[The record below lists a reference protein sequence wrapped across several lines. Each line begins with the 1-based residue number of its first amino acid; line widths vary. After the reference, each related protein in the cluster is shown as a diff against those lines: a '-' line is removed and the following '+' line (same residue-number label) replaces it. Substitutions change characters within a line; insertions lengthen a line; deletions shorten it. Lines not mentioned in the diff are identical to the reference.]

1 MDSGQAINVLAMT
14 VFGHYGHRCSRPI
27 LQGWFVRCLGFVLRQ
42 FNAFQIMH
50 IQNSET
56 KCLICHILHCPCIC
70 SMMALPWRH
79 RKCETTCPNM
89 PVWQS
94 RSSPSFEWQV
104 VCFTVTS
111 CWTIPIPVGENTRGP
126 TVILFLPVYLI
137 VIILL
142 HPASIFTSLSL
153 FSEVDNLSFSLP
165 CFLLRFTVFISYI
178 GVFICFFY

>member
-1 MDSGQAINVLAMT
+1 MEIGKYIRHVWTVDRPFNVLAMT

-27 LQGWFVRCLGFVLRQ
+27 LQRWFVRCLGFVLRQ
-42 FNAFQIMH
+42 FNALQIMH

-142 HPASIFTSLSL
+142 HPASILPLFHSFPKWITCPSPSLAFCYVSR
-153 FSEVDNLSFSLP
+153 
-165 CFLLRFTVFISYI
+165 FL
-178 GVFICFFY
+178 